1 MDEHDREEIVAAIL
15 ATGIVRKQTLPG
27 QRGADPSPVYMVSL
41 FARSSPNSKGKLLRA
56 QSGVNRSRAS
66 SLTILHG
73 RLPR

>member
-41 FARSSPNSKGKLLRA
+41 FREVLAELKREAAAGAERS
-56 QSGVNRSRAS
+56 
-66 SLTILHG
+66 
-73 RLPR
+73 